1 MKDTLQNYDGSF
13 SALSSGEVLNRHII
27 EKNKYH
33 GKSSA
38 YKVVCRF
45 KSEFH
50 NTSFIFEKVAYDRDE
65 DGFWRFQP
73 HLATQENFAKWR
85 KETMPDD
92 YAREAERQF
101 GQECLVYQLK
111 NFTNFDNS
119 RGYENEKQTM
129 EALQR
134 FERSQRLDKV
144 LQMLPIVDMQLNQ
157 RQVSI
162 LNSVENL
169 FILGR
174 SGTGKTTTTVLRFFC
189 QEAMYLAMRKQ
200 NRLLN
205 AYRRQ
210 GMLKKYNE

>member
-85 KETMPDD
+85 KETMPND
-92 YAREAERQF
+92 YARDAERQF
-101 GQECLVYQLK
+101 G
-111 NFTNFDNS
+111 
-119 RGYENEKQTM
+119 
-129 EALQR
+129 
-134 FERSQRLDKV
+134 
-144 LQMLPIVDMQLNQ
+144 
-157 RQVSI
+157 
-162 LNSVENL
+162 
-169 FILGR
+169 
-174 SGTGKTTTTVLRFFC
+174 
-189 QEAMYLAMRKQ
+189 
-200 NRLLN
+200 
-205 AYRRQ
+205 
-210 GMLKKYNE
+210 